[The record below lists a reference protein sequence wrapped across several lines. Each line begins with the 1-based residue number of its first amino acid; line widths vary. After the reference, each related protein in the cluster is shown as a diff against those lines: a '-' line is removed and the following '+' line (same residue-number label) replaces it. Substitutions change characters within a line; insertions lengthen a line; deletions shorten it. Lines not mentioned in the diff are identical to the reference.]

1 VEAIFLDCGAGG
13 PQLKRNPLG
22 GGTRGFVITEG
33 AASTFGLA
41 WLIATIALALHVVDE
56 ASHDFLSWYNPRAL
70 HIRQALGGLPF
81 PPTFTFLPWVL
92 GLSVAVL
99 ILASLTPVAYAGSGW
114 IRPIG
119 YALAAIHIANG
130 LLHLVG
136 SALAKRL
143 VPGVLS
149 APFLLISG
157 TWLLYA
163 TSRV

>member
-1 VEAIFLDCGAGG
+1 MTNG
-13 PQLKRNPLG
+13 
-22 GGTRGFVITEG
+22 G
-33 AASTFGLA
+33 AAATFGLA

-56 ASHDFLSWYNPRAL
+56 ATHDFLSWYNPRAL
-70 HIRQALGGLPF
+70 RIREALGGLPF

-99 ILASLTPVAYAGSGW
+99 VLASLIPTAYAGSSW
-114 IRPIG
+114 IHPFG

-130 LLHLVG
+130 LLHVVG
-136 SALAKRL
+136 SLLAKRL

-157 TWLLYA
+157 ALLGYA
-163 TSRV
+163 STLV